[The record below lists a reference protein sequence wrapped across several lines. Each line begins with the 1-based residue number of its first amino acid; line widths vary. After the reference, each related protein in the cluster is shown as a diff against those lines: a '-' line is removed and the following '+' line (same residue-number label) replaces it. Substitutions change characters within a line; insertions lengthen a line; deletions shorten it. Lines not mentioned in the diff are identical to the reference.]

1 MVFSG
6 GLDVQIGGYWV
17 GMYVLFWSDHVSS
30 YDLIK
35 YFKGLTLSSEAGK
48 VENIQNL
55 TDYCACSALFSQ
67 QSEKSGQKSVK
78 WKMVSNYASYTTY
91 NGLIRII

>member
-1 MVFSG
+1 MSF
-6 GLDVQIGGYWV
+6 
-17 GMYVLFWSDHVSS
+17 FWSDHVSS
-30 YDLIK
+30 SDLIK

-55 TDYCACSALFSQ
+55 TDYCACSALPSK